1 MMKRALPALKK
12 WSRRA
17 LYAAAIVYVLLL
29 ALVNIEPYPACPLE
43 EHRFAEKD
51 FDIEFCALGGG
62 RHDEKMRLR
71 VYDKSG
77 HMLAWRI
84 ATFAKESGQNYMDIE
99 DTMIRYSDNTSDL
112 RSTSTPEDCVLNMP
126 PTWVDWLEARLP
138 GGIPGVNH
146 CGTVDERLTDKA
158 RHNWFLR
165 EETQRIK
172 RGQKPV
178 WPNHPDVKKIQEK
191 WTAQQDAKHKG
202 GSGQRME
209 SAQPEASQAQ

>member
-62 RHDEKMRLR
+62 RYDEKMRLR

-77 HMLAWRI
+77 HMLVWRI
-84 ATFAKESGQNYMDIE
+84 ANFAKESRLNYMAIE
-99 DTMIRYSDNTSDL
+99 DTMIRYSDDPLNQRDS
-112 RSTSTPEDCVLNMP
+112 PADCVLNMP

-146 CGTVDERLTDKA
+146 CGKASYEEVSRAQDQWELRVAAQER
-158 RHNWFLR
+158 
-165 EETQRIK
+165 
-172 RGQKPV
+172 
-178 WPNHPDVKKIQEK
+178 KK
-191 WTAQQDAKHKG
+191 H
-202 GSGQRME
+202 
-209 SAQPEASQAQ
+209 AQPSAMPPVSGALQ